1 MEETKQKII
10 DQLTEGFEENDVE
23 VEVNEETGKTV
34 LDDSILFSYNSSKL
48 TKDGKAYL
56 DKFLKVYADVVTAED
71 FNGKISSVR
80 IEGHTDISGDYDYN
94 LKLSEKRAESVAE
107 YCKKAY
113 PELAP
118 TELPMIFVS
127 S

>member
-1 MEETKQKII
+1 MLKKN
-10 DQLTEGFEENDVE
+10 LS
-23 VEVNEETGKTV
+23 
-34 LDDSILFSYNSSKL
+34 DSHCKLKL

-71 FNGKISSVR
+71 FNGKISSVK

-118 TELPMIFVS
+118 FIETEGKSYSEPIYNEDGTVNNKASKRVEFKIILNY
-127 S
+127 